1 MALSRLDKLI
11 SDSGKYSRREA
22 KQLVREG
29 RVTVNGVLPLSAEE
43 KFDPETA
50 SVLVDGERLNC
61 AELRYIIMNKP
72 GGILSATEDRT
83 QETVIDLLP
92 KELQRIGLF
101 PVGRLDKDTT
111 GLLILTNDGTFAH
124 SVISPKRH
132 VAKRYRASVDG
143 VLDEGDAAAFE
154 SGMTLADGYVCLPAH
169 LEIVRPSVGVV
180 TVFEGKYHQV
190 KRMFASRGKYVT
202 SLHRLS
208 IGSLELPVELKPG
221 QFAELSAPDREKV
234 YE

>member
-11 SDSGKYSRREA
+11 SASGKFSRREA

-29 RVTVNGVLPLSAEE
+29 RVTVDGAT
-43 KFDPETA
+43 TA
-50 SVLVDGERLNC
+50 SVEDKYEETAVVCVDGEAINC
-61 AELRYIIMNKP
+61 AEYRYLLMNKP
-72 GGILSATEDRT
+72 GGVLSATEDRS
-83 QETVIDLLP
+83 QETVLDLLP
-92 KELQRIGLF
+92 KELQRLGLF

-111 GLLILTNDGTFAH
+111 GLLILTNDGAFSH
-124 SVISPKRH
+124 SVTSPKRH

-143 VLDEGDAAAFE
+143 VLDESDVAAFE
-154 SGMTLADGYVCLPAH
+154 AGMTLSDGYECLPAR
-169 LEIVRPSVGVV
+169 LEIVRPSVGIV

-208 IGSLELPVELKPG
+208 IGSLELPERLKLG
-221 QFAELSAPDREKV
+221 QFAELSASDREKV